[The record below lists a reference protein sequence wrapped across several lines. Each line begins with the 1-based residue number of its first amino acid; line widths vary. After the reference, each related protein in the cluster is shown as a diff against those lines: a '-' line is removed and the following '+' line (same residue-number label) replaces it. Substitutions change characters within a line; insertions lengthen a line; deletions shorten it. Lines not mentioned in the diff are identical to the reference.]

1 MFRLSDLALAAT
13 AAAII
18 TATATAPAFAQ
29 DSPTLK
35 SVLVADL
42 SRDVDA
48 FSEATRIEAKMVDS
62 VPAEMPP
69 LERLEKIG
77 GTAQIE
83 IGLNAKGMLT
93 DAEVQASSGHVGL
106 DRSAL
111 NAVRA
116 SKYQAATINGRA
128 VGGRYIVEVIF
139 DPS

>member
-1 MFRLSDLALAAT
+1 MFRLSLALAAS

-29 DSPTLK
+29 DSPTLR
-35 SVLVADL
+35 SILVADL

-48 FSEATRIEAKMVDS
+48 FSEATRSEAKMIDS

-93 DAEVQASSGHVGL
+93 DAEVHASSGHVGRPPTARPL
-106 DRSAL
+106 MVAAWYFEARTAFSAL
-111 NAVRA
+111 
-116 SKYQAATINGRA
+116 
-128 VGGRYIVEVIF
+128 
-139 DPS
+139 

>member
-1 MFRLSDLALAAT
+1 MFRLSLALAAS

-18 TATATAPAFAQ
+18 TATAPAPAFAQ
-29 DSPTLK
+29 DSPTLR

-48 FSEATRIEAKMVDS
+48 FSEATRSEAKMIDS

-77 GTAQIE
+77 GRAQIE
-83 IGLNAKGMLT
+83 IGLNAKGMFT
-93 DAEVQASSGHVGL
+93 DAEVHVSSGHVGL
-106 DRSAL
+106 DQSTL

-116 SKYQAATINGRA
+116 SKYQAATINGHA

-139 DPS
+139 DPN

>member
-1 MFRLSDLALAAT
+1 MFRLSLALAAS

-29 DSPTLK
+29 DSPTLR
-35 SVLVADL
+35 SILVADL

-48 FSEATRIEAKMVDS
+48 FSEATRSEAKMIDS

-83 IGLNAKGMLT
+83 IGLNAKG
-93 DAEVQASSGHVGL
+93 DAHRR
-106 DRSAL
+106 RSARVQRSCWL
-111 NAVRA
+111 GVRRRR
-116 SKYQAATINGRA
+116 GR
-128 VGGRYIVEVIF
+128 
-139 DPS
+139 